1 MFDFVGFFLYNNSSD
16 STMKISFLG
25 TGGAVASQER
35 DNISFLIE
43 ESAVLS
49 LIDCPGAVVQK
60 IKKVSYRP
68 QDLKFIFITHI
79 HPDHIYG
86 LPSLIH
92 SLMLEEMNLLLFGS
106 AETIGFCAQLL
117 DLFGLRES
125 KIKCRVELRE
135 LAPENEIS
143 LTSQL
148 KVTGLAIKHH
158 SSSLGFLWEN
168 ASGKKIVYSGD
179 TPADRSFFSK
189 IEGVDC
195 LIHDCSAP
203 ARFFQLF
210 PELKRMHTDSLTLGK
225 LAEEFRIKRLIPC
238 HFFGEIDFD
247 QEEIVQ
253 EIKFSYQGEL
263 TVPQD
268 FMSISI

>member
-1 MFDFVGFFLYNNSSD
+1 MFDFIAFFLYNNSSD

-35 DNISFLIE
+35 DNTSFLIE
-43 ESAVLS
+43 DSDYLG

-60 IKKVSYRP
+60 IKKVGRRP
-68 QDLKFIFITHI
+68 QDLKFLFITHI

-106 AETIGFCAQLL
+106 DETVSFCAQLL

-125 KIKCRVELRE
+125 KIKCRVELKE

-143 LTSQL
+143 LTSKL
-148 KVTGLAIKHH
+148 KVTGLAIQHH
-158 SSSLGFLWEN
+158 SSSLGFLWES
-168 ASGKKIVYSGD
+168 AQGRRLVYSGD
-179 TPADRSFFSK
+179 TTADSAFFRRIK
-189 IEGVDC
+189 GADC

-203 ARFFQLF
+203 ARFFQLY

-225 LAEEFRIKRLIPC
+225 LAEEFSIQRLIPC
-238 HFFGEIDFD
+238 HFFGEIQFD
-247 QEEIVQ
+247 LEEIIR
-253 EIKFSYQGEL
+253 EIKAFYRGEL
-263 TVPQD
+263 SVPRD
-268 FMSISI
+268 FGSIIL